1 MTWDARV
8 ALRGRR
14 RERAEGQSLAEF
26 ALLIPLFLLLVIG
39 LIEFALAFSSTLN
52 VNYASRAGG
61 LAAAQA
67 GNAAAADCLILAEVE
82 RTFTAPSQKARVTR
96 IEIQRTNASGST
108 VHARSVY
115 DRSGSTTCALADGT
129 TISVPYRATSA
140 GYPPSQRCN
149 ILPPSGCPTMT
160 PPRTTVDTIAV
171 EISYSYQWQTPLRSV
186 ATFFGGGG
194 GGGALTIVQRNAFR
208 MEPIL

>member
-1 MTWDARV
+1 MTWHACV

-14 RERAEGQSLAEF
+14 RERARGQSLAEF

-61 LAAAQA
+61 LIAAQV
-67 GNAAAADCLILAEVE
+67 GNMAAADCLILAEVD
-82 RTFTAPSQKARVTR
+82 RTFTAPSQKARITSV
-96 IEIQRTNASGST
+96 EIQRTNASGAT
-108 VHARSVY
+108 VNARSVY
-115 DRSGSTTCALADGT
+115 QRSGSTTCALADGT
-129 TISVPYRATSA
+129 TVNVPYRVTAA
-140 GYPPSQRCN
+140 GYPPNQRCN
-149 ILPPSGCPTMT
+149 ILPPSGCPTMS

-171 EISYSYQWQTPLRSV
+171 EISYSYLWQTPLRSV
-186 ATFFGGGG
+186 ATFFGGGAGSG
-194 GGGALTIVQRNAFR
+194 GLTIVQRNAFR